1 MDILELGAIGE
12 LVGGVAVIATLA
24 YLAVQVR
31 HAKTELQMVR
41 FEKVM
46 EDYNDFYRQLA
57 TQEIATI
64 WAKATTEYRSLQDH
78 ERIQFH
84 ALATQRMGTYEQS
97 RTSWA
102 DESDPPLLLPW
113 IGRSLWETTRDRCE
127 TDGEAELLELG
138 LDLPSTP
145 VILG

>member
-1 MDILELGAIGE
+1 MAILELGAIGE

-24 YLAVQVR
+24 YLAVQGR

-84 ALATQRMGTYEQS
+84 ALATQR
-97 RTSWA
+97 
-102 DESDPPLLLPW
+102 
-113 IGRSLWETTRDRCE
+113 I
-127 TDGEAELLELG
+127 
-138 LDLPSTP
+138 
-145 VILG
+145 